1 MPRTEEANERI
12 RKERKELV
20 LQAAA
25 RVFARK
31 GLADTKVAD
40 IAAEAGMSHGLAYR
54 YFETKEELFAAVVKR
69 ATVGATQLGER
80 VSAEPGT
87 PWEKLR
93 HLTREM
99 LDGIARMPE
108 YSLVV
113 LHALSNVAVPFEV
126 RELAQGQAL
135 IIRDVLTTLIR
146 EGQHTGE
153 VGAGDAEQLAMIF
166 LSCIQGLAVSAN
178 FLPTYA
184 PAIPE
189 ADTVLRL
196 LRP

>member
-12 RKERKELV
+12 RNERKELV

-31 GLADTKVAD
+31 GLADARVAD

-69 ATVGATQLGER
+69 ATVGATQLVER
-80 VSAEPGT
+80 MSTESGT

-93 HLTREM
+93 NITQSM
-99 LDGIARMPE
+99 LDGIARRPE
-108 YSLVV
+108 YSLVM

-126 RELAQGQAL
+126 RELVQRQML
-135 IIRDVLTTLIR
+135 TLRDVLITLIR
-146 EGQHTGE
+146 EGQRTGE

-184 PAIPE
+184 LALPD
-189 ADTVLRL
+189 ADTVLRM

>member
-12 RKERKELV
+12 RNERKELV

-31 GLADTKVAD
+31 GLADARVAD

-69 ATVGATQLGER
+69 ATVGATQLVER
-80 VSAEPGT
+80 MSTESGT

-93 HLTREM
+93 NITQSM
-99 LDGIARMPE
+99 LDGIARRPE
-108 YSLVV
+108 YSLVM

-126 RELAQGQAL
+126 RELVQRQML
-135 IIRDVLTTLIR
+135 TLRDVLITLIR
-146 EGQHTGE
+146 EGQRTGE

-166 LSCIQGLAVSAN
+166 LSCIQGIAVSAN

-184 PAIPE
+184 LALPD
-189 ADTVLRL
+189 ADTVLRM